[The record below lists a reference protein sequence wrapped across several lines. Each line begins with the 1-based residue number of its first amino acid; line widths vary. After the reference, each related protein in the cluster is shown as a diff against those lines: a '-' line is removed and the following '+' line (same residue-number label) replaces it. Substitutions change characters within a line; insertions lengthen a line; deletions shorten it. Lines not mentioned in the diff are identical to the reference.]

1 MKIFKSICVSL
12 LVISVILFAASS
24 LSSCVGREPEKE
36 NRVERSHNY
45 SIYTELLKQ
54 YPLGSDYDDIIAYIT
69 TVDVIYA
76 VDESDG
82 GVSRVQLYGGQLFF
96 TSDKKLH
103 IVSSTEWQTP
113 EGFGVG
119 SDMSEVRG
127 ALGNGKEIENSP
139 GEKYI
144 YETENGNYTVNFD
157 DEGLVSHWVLS

>member
-24 LSSCVGREPEKE
+24 LSSCVDREPEKE
-36 NRVERSHNY
+36 NRITRSHDY

-54 YPLGSDYDDIIAYIT
+54 YPLGSDYDDIINYIT

-144 YETENGNYTVNFD
+144 YETENGNYTVNFN
-157 DEGLVSHWVLS
+157 DEGLVSHWILS

>member
-82 GVSRVQLYGGQLFF
+82 GVSRVVLAMTIF
-96 TSDKKLH
+96 S
-103 IVSSTEWQTP
+103 
-113 EGFGVG
+113 
-119 SDMSEVRG
+119 
-127 ALGNGKEIENSP
+127 
-139 GEKYI
+139 
-144 YETENGNYTVNFD
+144 
-157 DEGLVSHWVLS
+157 LVDPDL